1 MDTERAALYAKA
13 TALWMADKPTIFLY
27 HQNWFF
33 GHKANLKGFHAIPDG
48 LMRLDDVRI
57 EG

>member
-1 MDTERAALYAKA
+1 
-13 TALWMADKPTIFLY
+13 MADKPTIFLY

-33 GHKANLKGFHAIPDG
+33 GHKAGLKGFRAIPDG
-48 LMRLDDVRI
+48 LMRLDGVRL